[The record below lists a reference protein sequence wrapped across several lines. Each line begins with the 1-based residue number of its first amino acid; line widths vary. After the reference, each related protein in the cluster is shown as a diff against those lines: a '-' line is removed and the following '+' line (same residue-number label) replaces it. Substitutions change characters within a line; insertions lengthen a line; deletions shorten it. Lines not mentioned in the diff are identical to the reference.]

1 MKPFIHDEFLLDND
15 YARQLYHTYAE
26 HMPIIDY
33 HNHLSPQMIAEDYHF
48 STITELWLGGDHY
61 KWRALRANGI
71 PEEYITGNAPDREK
85 FRMWAKTLPYT
96 MRNPLYHWTQ
106 LELKRYFGIDD
117 LLCEENADEIYD
129 KCNAMLAQPEFSVK
143 SLLLKMKVEVLC
155 TTDDPIDSLEYHKQI
170 AESGFAI
177 KVLPTWRP
185 DKLLNTENAPAM
197 NSYIDQLAK
206 VSGVEISDFDSL
218 LKALRIR
225 QEHFAQRGCRLSD
238 HGVSYVPNVDFDDH
252 TTYRLFKQL
261 RSGVA
266 LDAKESE
273 SLRGG
278 ILYHLLKLNA
288 EWGWSQQLHI
298 GAIRNNN
305 LRLFR
310 SFGPDVG
317 CDSIADGNVAEGLSR
332 IFGRLDEQGVLTRTV
347 LYNLNPK
354 DGEVL
359 ATMAYNFNDG
369 TEAGKMQY
377 GAAWWFLDQLDGI
390 SKQLNII
397 SSFGLL
403 SRFVGMLTDSRSFVS
418 FPRHEYFRRILC
430 NIIGRDIENGVLPA
444 SDIKR
449 IGEMVADISYN
460 NAKRYFQF

>member
-197 NSYIDQLAK
+197 NSYIDQLSK

-225 QEHFAQRGCRLSD
+225 QEHFAQHGCRLSD

-288 EWGWSQQLHI
+288 ERGWSQQLHI

>member
-225 QEHFAQRGCRLSD
+225 QEHFAQHGCRLSD

-288 EWGWSQQLHI
+288 ERGWSQQLHI

-449 IGEMVADISYN
+449 IGEMVANISYN

>member
-225 QEHFAQRGCRLSD
+225 QEHFAQHGCRLSD

-288 EWGWSQQLHI
+288 ERGWSQQLHI